1 MTFILSVLLFTACNT
16 KNTDAKTDEYI
27 INAVKKVETLDNK
40 FSNYFLTYDE
50 YLKGLNGLFV
60 DTFDVNKHYDRR
72 YIESK
77 IDIKNFTDE
86 QLKNIRDKNI
96 KENKEDK
103 VEVEISKVYSDGKYK
118 YVFTKANIIQPYMPK
133 NNKNITGIV
142 ITRKYAFA
150 KQNNEWKIQYIDQAF
165 YPNNIAF
172 EKMENNK
179 FNNKLVQYTIRFD
192 PLVN

>member
-16 KNTDAKTDEYI
+16 ENTDTKTDEYI
-27 INAVKKVETLDNK
+27 INAAKKVETLDNK

-50 YLKGLNGLFV
+50 YLRGLNGLFV

-86 QLKNIRDKNI
+86 QLKTIRDKNI

-118 YVFTKANIIQPYMPK
+118 YLFTKANIIQPYVPK

-150 KQNNEWKIQYIDQAF
+150 NQNNEWKIQYIDQAL
-165 YPNNIAF
+165 YSNNIAF
-172 EKMENNK
+172 EKMEYNK
-179 FNNKLVQYTIRFD
+179 FNNKFVEYTDRFN
-192 PLVN
+192 PLGS

>member
-16 KNTDAKTDEYI
+16 ENTYTKTDEYI

-96 KENKEDK
+96 KENKENK

-165 YPNNIAF
+165 YSNNIAF
-172 EKMENNK
+172 EKMEYNK

-192 PLVN
+192 PIKS